1 MNGRALRLEKVDCNL
16 CGADDASRHLTISGF
31 NICRCRNCGL
41 LYVNPRPS
49 AEDIT
54 KVYDRSYF
62 SNGEDCPD
70 RGYYGYY
77 AYEESEEQI
86 KDTFRPRLDRIESIL
101 GAGRGKLLDIGCAMG
116 FFMSVAE
123 ERGWRAHGTDVSEEA
138 ASKTG
143 KLFGDRFYRGTVEQ
157 ATFERTSFDAVT
169 LWDVIEHLPDPSG
182 TLKTV
187 NGLMK
192 PGGVIA
198 LVTPDAGSLA
208 AALLR
213 SKWPEFRRVEEHIYF
228 FSGKTLAAMLENN
241 GFEVVLTEGA
251 GRIFDI
257 PGIIN
262 ELKIYNRTIFTALSR
277 LSAGLGLARVRLYV
291 KPGYKTAMYAR
302 KVREA

>member
-1 MNGRALRLEKVDCNL
+1 MNGPAPRLETVSCNL
-16 CGADDASRHLTISGF
+16 CGADGTAPHLTLGGF
-31 NICRCRNCGL
+31 TICRCLSCGL

-49 AEDIT
+49 AEDLA

-62 SNGEDCPD
+62 SNGGDFRD
-70 RGYYGYY
+70 RAYYGYC
-77 AYEESEEQI
+77 AYEENEEQI
-86 KDTFRPRLDRIESIL
+86 KDTFRPRLDRIESLL
-101 GAGRGKLLDIGCAMG
+101 GTGRGRLLDIGCAMG

-123 ERGWRAHGTDVSEEA
+123 ERGWTVHGTDVSAEA
-138 ASKTG
+138 AAKAG
-143 KLFGDRFYRGTVEQ
+143 KRFGDRVYRGTVEE
-157 ATFERTSFDAVT
+157 APFEKASFDAVT

-208 AALLR
+208 ATLLR

-228 FSGKTLAAMLENN
+228 FSGRTLAAMLAKN
-241 GFEVVLTEGA
+241 GFETVLTEGA

-257 PGIIN
+257 PGIIS

-277 LSAGLGLARVRLYV
+277 LSAALGLARVRLYV
-291 KPGYKTAMYAR
+291 KPGYKIAMYAR